1 MPGTPSMPRG
11 GVAMHVR
18 ELNRGKC
25 KTYLVGCP
33 RTKKALLI
41 DPLRE
46 HIARYLGY
54 LAYHG
59 FALDAVV
66 DTHTH
71 ADHPTGSF
79 QLRDL
84 VEARLIM
91 HRRALVP
98 AVTHHVDDG
107 EAFGVGE
114 LRFRVL
120 YTPGHTPDSISL
132 HVNGRVFTG
141 DVLLIGGTG
150 RADFA
155 GGDAGV
161 QYDSITKKLFTLP
174 DETIVLP
181 AHDYRGNES
190 STIGQEKRA
199 NPRIAGR
206 TRDEYVAL
214 MASLNFPMP
223 DKIQEVLQPNQ
234 SAIDDDKTKF
244 PDLAELNR
252 VRQLSADEVRTML
265 ASSEPPFLLDV
276 REPNEFRGE
285 LGHIGGSVLIPLRS
299 LAERSTELEPH
310 RGRSIV
316 AVCRSGVRS
325 TTAAAMLYGLGFE
338 RVYNLKDGMVDW
350 NDRKLPVER

>member
-1 MPGTPSMPRG
+1 MLLF
-11 GVAMHVR
+11 R

-25 KTYLVGCP
+25 KTYLIGCA
-33 RTKKALLI
+33 RTRKALLI
-41 DPLRE
+41 DPVRE
-46 HIARYLGY
+46 NISRYLAF
-54 LAYHG
+54 LAYHQLT
-59 FALDAVV
+59 LDAVV

-84 VEARLIM
+84 VDARLIM
-91 HRRALVP
+91 HRRAP
-98 AVTHHVDDG
+98 APGVTHHVEDG
-107 EAFGVGE
+107 DEIEVGDA
-114 LRFRVL
+114 RVSVL

-132 HVNGRVFTG
+132 HTDGRVFTG

-155 GGDAGV
+155 GGDAGA
-161 QYDSITKKLFTLP
+161 QYDSITTKLFSLPEPTL
-174 DETIVLP
+174 VFP
-181 AHDYRGNES
+181 AHDYRGNVS
-190 STIGQEKRA
+190 STIGQEKQH

-206 TRDEYVAL
+206 SRAQYIEL

-234 SAIDDDKTKF
+234 SAIDDDKAKF

-252 VRQLSADEVRTML
+252 VRQLSASEVSAML
-265 ASSEPPFLLDV
+265 GASDPPLVLDV
-276 REPNEFRGE
+276 REPTEYNGP
-285 LGHIGGSVLIPLRS
+285 LGHIAGSVLIPLRE
-299 LAERSTELEPH
+299 LAARVSELEAH
-310 RGRSIV
+310 RERPIV

-325 TTAAAMLYGLGFE
+325 TTAAAILFGLGFE

-350 NDRKLPVER
+350 NDRKLAVER